1 MKKISA
7 VWITGIFLFLTSISA
22 FSQNANPVNTSTIE
36 AYPLAI
42 TLNKTT
48 SLVFP
53 YAIKSVDRGSQSVLV
68 QKGKGVE
75 NILQIKA
82 GKEGFE
88 ETNLTVITT
97 EGKLYCFLLNYTPQ
111 PSVLNLTFGTMNP
124 TVKDAFFSSGDPN
137 EGEIQAYSNVVANER
152 KKVHGIK
159 DKKYGMRFRLDGL
172 FIRDNVM
179 YYRVKMKNQ
188 SNINYDID
196 QLRFF
201 IRDRK
206 KAKRTATQEIEIKPL
221 YVQNDNLTIKGQ
233 SEHIFVFALPKFT
246 IPDQKYL
253 AVQLMEKN
261 GGRHL
266 EMDINNKVLVRSTVL
281 SSL

>member
-22 FSQNANPVNTSTIE
+22 FSQNANPVNTSSIE

-42 TLNKTT
+42 TRNKTT

-68 QKGKGVE
+68 QKAKGVE

-97 EGKLYCFLLNYTPQ
+97 EGKLYCFLLNYAPQ

-137 EGEIQAYSNVVANER
+137 EGEIKAYSNVVANER

-221 YVQNDNLTIKGQ
+221 YVQNDAPTIKGQ
-233 SEHIFVFALPKFT
+233 SEHSFVFALPKFT